1 MDRGLKILVIEDDK
15 MFRSQVAQLLGVYND
30 IHEAST
36 LAEARAKLERNSYNV
51 VLLDKTLPDG
61 NGADLIEGIKHESP
75 ATVVIVLT
83 GDSDMNAVP
92 KCLAAGAQ
100 DYIRKSENV
109 VSELL
114 IRIPLAISR
123 ASLEVRSI
131 QMETLMRES
140 YRYEILGHS
149 PQTNELRKQ
158 IAEFKGVQSPIL
170 ITGESGTGKEL
181 IARRLH
187 HIEGQA
193 GRPFIAVNAGAMPE
207 TLIESELFGH
217 KRGAFTSATEDR
229 AGKFELADGG
239 DLFLDEIGELPLQLQ
254 AKLLRV
260 IQEGELT
267 RLGDSKVRK
276 VNVRIIAATNR
287 PMEELLK
294 QKLFR
299 EDLYYR
305 LNVHRIQATPL
316 RERLE
321 DIQDIAPMLVIGIG
335 GARCSISPEAIEK
348 LRSHRWPGNVRE
360 LRNFV
365 ERAVFQAR
373 RRGSPVIEPQ
383 DIRLMEASAP
393 REITLALAPGLLP
406 ETAVDLSRGHYEDYM
421 ATAEKAYLSRAL
433 ALCGGDSTETGRRMG
448 LGRSTIFL
456 KLRQLGLLKKFQKQ
470 NASMKPKER
479 TKNAPQGL

>member
-1 MDRGLKILVIEDDK
+1 MDRGLKILIIEDDA
-15 MFRSQVAQLLGVYND
+15 MFRGQVAQLLGVYND
-30 IHEAST
+30 IHEAGT
-36 LAEARAKLERNSYNV
+36 LAEAKAKLERNSYNV

-61 NGADLIEGIKHESP
+61 NGADLIPEIKRESP

-92 KCLAAGAQ
+92 KCLDAGAQ

-123 ASLEVRSI
+123 TSLEVRSI
-131 QMETLMRES
+131 QLETLMRES

-158 IAEFKGVQSPIL
+158 IAELKGVQSPIL

-187 HIEGQA
+187 HIEGKA
-193 GRPFIAVNAGAMPE
+193 ARPFIAVNAGAMPD

-217 KRGAFTSATEDR
+217 RRGSFTSATEDR

-239 DLFLDEIGELPLQLQ
+239 DLFLDEIGELPLALQ
-254 AKLLRV
+254 SKLLRV
-260 IQEGELT
+260 IQEGEVT
-267 RLGDSKVRK
+267 RLGDSKVRR

-287 PMEELLK
+287 PMEDLLK
-294 QKLFR
+294 EKLFR

-316 RERLE
+316 RERLMDIE
-321 DIQDIAPMLVIGIG
+321 DIAMLTMNIG
-335 GARCSISPEAIEK
+335 
-348 LRSHRWPGNVRE
+348 V
-360 LRNFV
+360 
-365 ERAVFQAR
+365 
-373 RRGSPVIEPQ
+373 PV
-383 DIRLMEASAP
+383 
-393 REITLALAPGLLP
+393 
-406 ETAVDLSRGHYEDYM
+406 VDFTHH
-421 ATAEKAYLSRAL
+421 
-433 ALCGGDSTETGRRMG
+433 
-448 LGRSTIFL
+448 
-456 KLRQLGLLKKFQKQ
+456 
-470 NASMKPKER
+470 
-479 TKNAPQGL
+479 

>member
-1 MDRGLKILVIEDDK
+1 MDRGLKILVIEDDP
-15 MFRSQVAQLLGVYND
+15 MFRAQVAQLLGVYND
-30 IHEAST
+30 IHEAGG
-36 LAEARAKLERNSYNV
+36 LADARTKLERNSYNV

-61 NGADLIEGIKHESP
+61 NGAELIAEIKKESP

-83 GDSDMNAVP
+83 GDSDMSAVP
-92 KCLAAGAQ
+92 KCLDAGAQ

-131 QMETLMRES
+131 QLESLMRES

-149 PQTNELRKQ
+149 PQTNDLRKQ

-187 HIEGQA
+187 HIEGKA
-193 GRPFIAVNAGAMPE
+193 NRPFIAVNAGALPE

-239 DLFLDEIGELPLQLQ
+239 DLFLDEIGELPLALQ

-260 IQEGELT
+260 IQEGEVT
-267 RLGDSKVRK
+267 RLGDSKVRR

-294 QKLFR
+294 EKLFR

-321 DIQDIAPMLVIGIG
+321 DIADIAPMLAMNIG
-335 GARCSISPEAIEK
+335 GARFMVAPEAVEK
-348 LRSHRWPGNVRE
+348 LQNHRWPGNVRE
-360 LRNFV
+360 LRNFI

-373 RRGSPVIEPQ
+373 RRNSSTVEPQ
-383 DIRLMEASAP
+383 DIQLSEVQPSKGITIAVAP
-393 REITLALAPGLLP
+393 SLLP
-406 ETAVDLSRGHYEDYM
+406 ETAADLSRAHFDGYM
-421 ATAEKAYLSRAL
+421 QDAEKAYFTRAL
-433 ALCGGDSTETGRRMG
+433 ALCEGDSTETGRRMG
-448 LGRSTIFL
+448 IGRSTVFL
-456 KLRQLGLLKKFQKQ
+456 KLRQLGLLKKFQKGPKPTSNTSERTQ
-470 NASMKPKER
+470 NAR
-479 TKNAPQGL
+479 